1 MMKTSHHGL
10 SELEEVRHANADTRM
25 KSIVLAKLNEE
36 IANLTRTPLGEG
48 DLVLK
53 NWIQYSLINILLQK
67 K

>member
-36 IANLTRTPLGEG
+36 VVR
-48 DLVLK
+48 
-53 NWIQYSLINILLQK
+53 LIH
-67 K
+67 